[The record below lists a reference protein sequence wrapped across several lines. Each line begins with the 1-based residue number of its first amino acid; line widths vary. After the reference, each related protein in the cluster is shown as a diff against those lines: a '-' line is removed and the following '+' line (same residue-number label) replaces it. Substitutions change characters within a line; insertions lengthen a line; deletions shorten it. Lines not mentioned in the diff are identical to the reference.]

1 MSEKPRADF
10 GDLQEPPP
18 PDDLAD
24 IFDEEDLELITFEEL
39 LARADEMDED
49 LPL

>member
-24 IFDEEDLELITFEEL
+24 IFNEEELITFEEL

>member
-1 MSEKPRADF
+1 MSEKLRADF

-18 PDDLAD
+18 DLAD